1 MAVAKWMVGAET
13 HGRSLGGKKWKQDFL
28 IEQEVVIGTFDFCGG
43 RGEGAACV
51 WRDREGGR

>member
-1 MAVAKWMVGAET
+1 MVDL
-13 HGRSLGGKKWKQDFL
+13 LGGKKWKQDFS